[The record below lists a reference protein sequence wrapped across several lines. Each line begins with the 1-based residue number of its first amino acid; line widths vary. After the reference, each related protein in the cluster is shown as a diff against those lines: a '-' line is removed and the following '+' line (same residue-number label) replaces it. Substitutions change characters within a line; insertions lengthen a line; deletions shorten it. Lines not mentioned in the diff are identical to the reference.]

1 MYISCCIPCQQRRV
15 PFLLPSNEPST
26 AMSFARV
33 PFFIELIARALE
45 TFSLLVP
52 GKELIREISD
62 GGFDWRIRIS
72 RSRIQERYIC

>member
-1 MYISCCIPCQQRRV
+1 
-15 PFLLPSNEPST
+15 
-26 AMSFARV
+26 MSFARV

-72 RSRIQERYIC
+72 RSRIQERYIYVRSQRDKYMLDFPVDEDKA

>member
-1 MYISCCIPCQQRRV
+1 
-15 PFLLPSNEPST
+15 
-26 AMSFARV
+26 MSFARV